1 MADLKERINNLM
13 QQVSGPGAMTK
24 ADSRKILRAMGRDSV
39 SDNEPRFNERSPE
52 GRIFAIDAEI
62 ENMMKQYDM
71 LVRNEEFAQA
81 QKVADMVDQLQQQ
94 KIKIQGARGDA
105 MRAVDS
111 IPTFQEGGIAQMS
124 QQEGMAEIQMSK
136 EQAMQEIFMPLV
148 EAGFEAEVMAILN
161 NPLDSEISRQAV
173 ERLIQVLSQEPDF
186 DMDDFMMAVSLVA
199 PQ

>member
-1 MADLKERINNLM
+1 MADLRERMDNLM
-13 QQVSGPGAMTK
+13 QQVTRPAPKSA
-24 ADSRKILRAMGRDSV
+24 LRGRSMM
-39 SDNEPRFNERSPE
+39 DNEPRFNERSPE

-62 ENMMKQYDM
+62 ENMMKEYDM

-124 QQEGMAEIQMSK
+124 QQEGMAEMSQQEGMADIQMSK

>member
-1 MADLKERINNLM
+1 MADLRERINNLLKNVESN
-13 QQVSGPGAMTK
+13 QRP
-24 ADSRKILRAMGRDSV
+24 
-39 SDNEPRFNERSPE
+39 
-52 GRIFAIDAEI
+52 
-62 ENMMKQYDM
+62 
-71 LVRNEEFAQA
+71 
-81 QKVADMVDQLQQQ
+81 
-94 KIKIQGARGDA
+94 
-105 MRAVDS
+105 MR
-111 IPTFQEGGIAQMS
+111 FQEGGMAQMS

-161 NPLDSEISRQAV
+161 NPINSEISRQAV

>member
-1 MADLKERINNLM
+1 MADLRERINNLLKNVESN
-13 QQVSGPGAMTK
+13 QRP
-24 ADSRKILRAMGRDSV
+24 
-39 SDNEPRFNERSPE
+39 
-52 GRIFAIDAEI
+52 
-62 ENMMKQYDM
+62 
-71 LVRNEEFAQA
+71 
-81 QKVADMVDQLQQQ
+81 
-94 KIKIQGARGDA
+94 
-105 MRAVDS
+105 MR
-111 IPTFQEGGIAQMS
+111 FQEGGMAEMPQESGMAQMS

-186 DMDDFMMAVSLVA
+186 NMDDFLMAVSLVA

>member
-1 MADLKERINNLM
+1 MADLRERINNLLKNVESNQRPM
-13 QQVSGPGAMTK
+13 RFQQGGM
-24 ADSRKILRAMGRDSV
+24 
-39 SDNEPRFNERSPE
+39 
-52 GRIFAIDAEI
+52 AE
-62 ENMMKQYDM
+62 
-71 LVRNEEFAQA
+71 
-81 QKVADMVDQLQQQ
+81 
-94 KIKIQGARGDA
+94 
-105 MRAVDS
+105 
-111 IPTFQEGGIAQMS
+111 MS
-124 QQEGMAEIQMSK
+124 QQEGMADIQMSK

>member
-1 MADLKERINNLM
+1 MADLRERINNLM
-13 QQVSGPGAMTK
+13 QQVSGSGAMTG

-81 QKVADMVDQLQQQ
+81 QKVADMIDRLQQE

-105 MRAVDS
+105 MRAIGS

-186 DMDDFMMAVSLVA
+186 DVDDFMMAVSLVA

>member
-1 MADLKERINNLM
+1 MADLRERINNLLKNVESN
-13 QQVSGPGAMTK
+13 QRP
-24 ADSRKILRAMGRDSV
+24 
-39 SDNEPRFNERSPE
+39 
-52 GRIFAIDAEI
+52 
-62 ENMMKQYDM
+62 
-71 LVRNEEFAQA
+71 
-81 QKVADMVDQLQQQ
+81 
-94 KIKIQGARGDA
+94 
-105 MRAVDS
+105 MR
-111 IPTFQEGGIAQMS
+111 FQEGGMAEMS

-161 NPLDSEISRQAV
+161 NPINSEISRQAV

>member
-1 MADLKERINNLM
+1 MADLRERINNLLKNVESN
-13 QQVSGPGAMTK
+13 QRP
-24 ADSRKILRAMGRDSV
+24 
-39 SDNEPRFNERSPE
+39 
-52 GRIFAIDAEI
+52 
-62 ENMMKQYDM
+62 
-71 LVRNEEFAQA
+71 
-81 QKVADMVDQLQQQ
+81 
-94 KIKIQGARGDA
+94 
-105 MRAVDS
+105 MR
-111 IPTFQEGGIAQMS
+111 FQEGGMAEMS

-186 DMDDFMMAVSLVA
+186 NMDEFMMAVSLVA

>member
-1 MADLKERINNLM
+1 MADLRERINNLLKNVESN
-13 QQVSGPGAMTK
+13 QRP
-24 ADSRKILRAMGRDSV
+24 
-39 SDNEPRFNERSPE
+39 
-52 GRIFAIDAEI
+52 
-62 ENMMKQYDM
+62 
-71 LVRNEEFAQA
+71 
-81 QKVADMVDQLQQQ
+81 
-94 KIKIQGARGDA
+94 
-105 MRAVDS
+105 MR
-111 IPTFQEGGIAQMS
+111 FQEGGMAEMS

-186 DMDDFMMAVSLVA
+186 DIDEFMMAVSLVA

>member
-1 MADLKERINNLM
+1 MADLRERINNLLKNVESN
-13 QQVSGPGAMTK
+13 QRP
-24 ADSRKILRAMGRDSV
+24 
-39 SDNEPRFNERSPE
+39 
-52 GRIFAIDAEI
+52 
-62 ENMMKQYDM
+62 
-71 LVRNEEFAQA
+71 
-81 QKVADMVDQLQQQ
+81 
-94 KIKIQGARGDA
+94 
-105 MRAVDS
+105 MR
-111 IPTFQEGGIAQMS
+111 FQEGGMAEMPQEASMAQMS

>member
-1 MADLKERINNLM
+1 MADLRERINNLM
-13 QQVSGPGAMTK
+13 GQVSKGATAGAAKK
-24 ADSRKILRAMGRDSV
+24 AAVQSGLRDMMN
-39 SDNEPRFNERSPE
+39 NEPRFNERSPE

-71 LVRNEEFAQA
+71 LVRNKEFAQA

-94 KIKIQGARGDA
+94 KIKIQSARGDA
-105 MRAVDS
+105 MRAIGS

-124 QQEGMAEIQMSK
+124 QQEGGMAEIQMSK

-186 DMDDFMMAVSLVA
+186 DIDDFMMAVSLVA

>member
-1 MADLKERINNLM
+1 MADLRERINNLM
-13 QQVSGPGAMTK
+13 QQVSKGATAGAETK
-24 ADSRKILRAMGRDSV
+24 VAVQSGLRGMM
-39 SDNEPRFNERSPE
+39 DNEPRFNERSPAS
-52 GRIFAIDAEI
+52 RSFAIDAEI
-62 ENMMKQYDM
+62 ENMMEQYDM
-71 LVRNEEFAQA
+71 LVRNKEFAQA
-81 QKVADMVDQLQQQ
+81 QKVADMIDRLQQE

-105 MRAVDS
+105 MRAIGS

-124 QQEGMAEIQMSK
+124 QQEGVAEIQMSK

>member
-1 MADLKERINNLM
+1 MADLRERINNLLKNVESN
-13 QQVSGPGAMTK
+13 QRP
-24 ADSRKILRAMGRDSV
+24 
-39 SDNEPRFNERSPE
+39 
-52 GRIFAIDAEI
+52 
-62 ENMMKQYDM
+62 
-71 LVRNEEFAQA
+71 
-81 QKVADMVDQLQQQ
+81 
-94 KIKIQGARGDA
+94 
-105 MRAVDS
+105 MR
-111 IPTFQEGGIAQMS
+111 FQEGGMAEMS
-124 QQEGMAEIQMSK
+124 QEEGMAEMSQEEGMAEIQMSK

>member
-1 MADLKERINNLM
+1 MADLRERINNLLKNVESN
-13 QQVSGPGAMTK
+13 QRP
-24 ADSRKILRAMGRDSV
+24 
-39 SDNEPRFNERSPE
+39 
-52 GRIFAIDAEI
+52 
-62 ENMMKQYDM
+62 
-71 LVRNEEFAQA
+71 
-81 QKVADMVDQLQQQ
+81 
-94 KIKIQGARGDA
+94 
-105 MRAVDS
+105 MR
-111 IPTFQEGGIAQMS
+111 FQEGGMAQMPQEAGMAQMS

-161 NPLDSEISRQAV
+161 NPIDSEISRQAV

>member
-1 MADLKERINNLM
+1 MADLRERINNLLKNVESN
-13 QQVSGPGAMTK
+13 QRP
-24 ADSRKILRAMGRDSV
+24 
-39 SDNEPRFNERSPE
+39 
-52 GRIFAIDAEI
+52 
-62 ENMMKQYDM
+62 
-71 LVRNEEFAQA
+71 
-81 QKVADMVDQLQQQ
+81 
-94 KIKIQGARGDA
+94 
-105 MRAVDS
+105 MR
-111 IPTFQEGGIAQMS
+111 FQEGGMAEMPQEAGMAQMS

-186 DMDDFMMAVSLVA
+186 DMDDFIMAVSLVA

>member
-1 MADLKERINNLM
+1 MADLRERINNLLKNVESN
-13 QQVSGPGAMTK
+13 QRP
-24 ADSRKILRAMGRDSV
+24 
-39 SDNEPRFNERSPE
+39 
-52 GRIFAIDAEI
+52 
-62 ENMMKQYDM
+62 
-71 LVRNEEFAQA
+71 
-81 QKVADMVDQLQQQ
+81 
-94 KIKIQGARGDA
+94 
-105 MRAVDS
+105 MR
-111 IPTFQEGGIAQMS
+111 FQEGGMAEMPQESGMAQMS

-186 DMDDFMMAVSLVA
+186 DMDDFLMAGSLVA

>member
-1 MADLKERINNLM
+1 MADLRERINNLLKNVESN
-13 QQVSGPGAMTK
+13 QRP
-24 ADSRKILRAMGRDSV
+24 
-39 SDNEPRFNERSPE
+39 
-52 GRIFAIDAEI
+52 
-62 ENMMKQYDM
+62 
-71 LVRNEEFAQA
+71 
-81 QKVADMVDQLQQQ
+81 
-94 KIKIQGARGDA
+94 
-105 MRAVDS
+105 MR
-111 IPTFQEGGIAQMS
+111 FQEGGMAEMS

-186 DMDDFMMAVSLVA
+186 DINDFMMAVSLVA